1 MSMLGE
7 YEYKI
12 DAKGRVPIPPK
23 FRIKFSEGIVL
34 ARGFDRCIHVYPPPV
49 WDEIA
54 KLFSGTPIAPSK
66 QRSLERF
73 IFGNAFSLE
82 VDEQGRVLLP
92 PKLRDYAGIK
102 EAAVIVGANT
112 RLEIWNKDAW
122 EQEQA
127 EISEQAWLLVER
139 MEKRE

>member
-1 MSMLGE
+1 MLGE

-23 FRIKFSEGIVL
+23 FRGEFSKGLVL
-34 ARGFDRCIHVYPPPV
+34 ARGFERCIIAYPLPV
-49 WDEIA
+49 WEEIA
-54 KLFSGTPIAPSK
+54 KLFSGTPIAPEK

-73 IFGNAFSLE
+73 IFGNAFNLE
-82 VDEQGRVLLP
+82 LDDQGRVLLP
-92 PKLRDYAGIK
+92 PKLRAYAGIK
-102 EAAVIVGANT
+102 EVAVIVGANT

-127 EISEQAWLLVER
+127 EISEQAWQLVER

>member
-1 MSMLGE
+1 MLGE

-23 FRIKFSEGIVL
+23 FRGKFSEGIVL
-34 ARGFDRCIHVYPPPV
+34 ARGFERCIIAYPLPV
-49 WDEIA
+49 WGEIA
-54 KLFSGTPIAPSK
+54 KLFSDTPIAPSK

-82 VDEQGRVLLP
+82 LDEQGRVLLP

-102 EAAVIVGANT
+102 EVAVIVGANT

-127 EISEQAWLLVER
+127 EISEQAWNLVER
-139 MEKRE
+139 MEKRG